1 MVTTV
6 KVTSRAQPPFEQQ
19 NGISRNLTLG
29 RILHFEALMRRRLG
43 EARTMRYVRLFNY
56 YQNQNLPPDNVEQP
70 LQVNYF
76 ARIIDKHNN
85 YLWGQYKDRL
95 FSWRVTP
102 VGKEDMNEAEL
113 DEAEAYGRKIKLFLD
128 KWYDDNEASVTI
140 FQASKNASLY
150 GDAVFEVRYDEWKR
164 LVVLDPVLPEYF
176 YAMWDPGNMREV
188 TEIVVAYPIDRIT
201 AWERWGSSGN
211 DQFVGYQALNP
222 MYAPGVGVLWKRWSP
237 VSHQVW
243 IDDVNVVNIANP
255 YAPQIGG
262 YLFPGIIPFIHIP
275 NIPAGGEYWGVG
287 DAENIMLLQ
296 DELNRRL
303 ADFGDIMQNHA
314 HPIITLSN
322 FRGDTQDLP
331 VGADSIWDLGS
342 NDGKANRLDGIGP
355 GKESMDYLHEI
366 KLTMHETASMPEQAY
381 GTQRG
386 GSSHS
391 SGVALALT
399 MMPVVER
406 AKEKRI
412 RWQAALKKL
421 AKMILYM
428 YYIRDPKL
436 LASQGLDYPRTRL
449 YTIEPVFY
457 DILPKDELQ
466 LVNEQVALYA
476 NGLRSLESALRKLG
490 EDDVATEMANIL
502 ADLQMKASLGQ
513 ATPPPEGGTTGKN
526 SEAGLGGSA
535 QLPGGIG
542 ANAAKP
548 GSLIASPELEKVDS
562 VAMSQTP

>member
-6 KVTSRAQPPFEQQ
+6 KVTTRGQPPFEQQ
-19 NGISRNLTLG
+19 HGISRNLALG

-56 YQNQNLPPDNVEQP
+56 YQNQNLPPDNVDQP

-76 ARIIDKHNN
+76 SRIVDKHNG
-85 YLWGQYKDRL
+85 YLWGQYKERL

-102 VGKEDMNEAEL
+102 IGKEDMNPAEL
-113 DEAEAYGRKIKLFLD
+113 DEAEQFGRKIKLFLD
-128 KWYDDNEASVTI
+128 KWYDDNEANVTI
-140 FQASKNASLY
+140 FQSSKNGSLY

-176 YAMWDPGNMREV
+176 YCMWDPGNMREV
-188 TEIVVAYPIDRIT
+188 LEVIIAYPIDRIL

-211 DQFVGYQALNP
+211 DHFLGYQALNP

-237 VSHQVW
+237 VAHQVW

-255 YAPQIGG
+255 YAPQFGG
-262 YLFPGIIPFIHIP
+262 YLFPGVIPFIHIP
-275 NIPAGGEYWGVG
+275 NIPAGGEYWGLG
-287 DAENIMLLQ
+287 DAENIMLIQ

-322 FRGDTQDLP
+322 FRGETEDLP
-331 VGADSIWDLGS
+331 VGADSVWDLGS
-342 NDGKANRLDGIGP
+342 NDGKAERLEGTGP
-355 GKESMDYLHEI
+355 GKEAMDYLHEI
-366 KLTMHETASMPEQAY
+366 KLTMHETASMPEQSY

-386 GSSHS
+386 GASHS
-391 SGVALALT
+391 SGAALALT
-399 MMPVVER
+399 MMPVIER

-421 AKMILYM
+421 AKMVFYM
-428 YYIRDPKL
+428 YFIRDPQL
-436 LASQGLDYPRTRL
+436 LQSQGIDYPRTRL
-449 YTIEPVFY
+449 YNIEPIFY

-466 LVNEQVALYA
+466 LVNEQVALYV
-476 NGLRSLESALRKLG
+476 NGLRSLEVSLRKLG
-490 EDDVATEMANIL
+490 EDDVATEINRIHS
-502 ADLQMKASLGQ
+502 DLQLKASLGQ
-513 ATPPPEGGTTGKN
+513 PTPPAEGGTAGKN
-526 SEAGLGGSA
+526 SDQGLGGSA

-542 ANAAKP
+542 ASASKP
-548 GSLIASPELEKVDS
+548 GTLISSPETEKVDS
-562 VAMSQTP
+562 VALSQTV